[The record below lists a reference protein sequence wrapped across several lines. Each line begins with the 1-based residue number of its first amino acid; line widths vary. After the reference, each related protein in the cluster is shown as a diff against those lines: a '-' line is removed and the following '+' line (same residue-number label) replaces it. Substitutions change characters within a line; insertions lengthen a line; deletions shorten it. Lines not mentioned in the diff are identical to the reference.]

1 MTKPSVTSR
10 VLLTMFGGLAFL
22 AVVATGGSAT
32 DAAPAAAPV
41 PGAVTARL
49 LVLQEQG
56 PAVYAERCAL
66 CHQPDGT
73 GIPGIFPALAGN
85 ARSADPAYV
94 DDVIRNGLTGPIEI
108 DGVPYEAAMPTVDLS
123 DEERAAVVD
132 YVVSLATSAPG
143 TDVDTTESA
152 GPVPGADT
160 GPLPALQEQ
169 GTAVYG
175 QRCAS
180 CHQPDGAGI
189 PGVFPP
195 LAGNAR
201 SADPAYVDDV
211 IRNGL
216 SGPIEIDGVPY
227 DAVMSAIDLSD
238 EDRAAVVH
246 YVVSLA
252 APAPGTDVDTTE
264 SAVAQPV
271 TGDVDR
277 GRRLFVGS
285 TGFDNGGAA
294 CASCHQ
300 AGDVGHRGGSSL
312 GPDLDASHTNFG
324 GGAGLAA
331 WLAAPASPIMQ
342 PIFVDRPLTEPE
354 IADLVAFLETA
365 PDRTRPR
372 SYGDGL
378 LLGGLVGLGVLL
390 GGMAAVRRTMKP
402 SYSQRLRSRS

>member
-49 LVLQEQG
+49 LALQEQG

-132 YVVSLATSAPG
+132 YVVSLATS
-143 TDVDTTESA
+143 
-152 GPVPGADT
+152 
-160 GPLPALQEQ
+160 
-169 GTAVYG
+169 TA
-175 QRCAS
+175 
-180 CHQPDGAGI
+180 
-189 PGVFPP
+189 
-195 LAGNAR
+195 
-201 SADPAYVDDV
+201 
-211 IRNGL
+211 
-216 SGPIEIDGVPY
+216 
-227 DAVMSAIDLSD
+227 
-238 EDRAAVVH
+238 
-246 YVVSLA
+246 
-252 APAPGTDVDTTE
+252 GTDVDTTE